1 MNNKTNWIAG
11 TVLLVCLFFPGLAA
25 AQQQSVTTPATVK
38 MTVIKPGEAERC
50 KTDFIVENMAGET
63 ADLKVVLGHKVYV
76 DELLNP
82 QERRAFSLP
91 GTILTAKF
99 HGHQIQQG
107 EDEAVIINLGP
118 KSDIRL
124 RCIQLPENPKSEKD
138 DLAVFK

>member
-1 MNNKTNWIAG
+1 MNTKTNWIAG
-11 TVLLVCLFFPGLAA
+11 IVMAACLLVPGLAA
-25 AQQQSVTTPATVK
+25 AQESSTTPATVK
-38 MTVIKPGEAERC
+38 MTVIKPGEAQRC

-91 GTILTAKF
+91 GTLLTAKF
-99 HGHQIQQG
+99 HGHDIPKN

-124 RCIQLPENPKSEKD
+124 RCIQLPENPKPKKD
-138 DLAVFK
+138 ELAVFK